1 MVSAAKTNGRWPFS
15 NGANE
20 KSLGIWEVWEENW
33 ERRLGTMEESIGN
46 VETRRCENGKV
57 EKAIEKDETRE
68 YGNK

>member
-1 MVSAAKTNGRWPFS
+1 MVSAAKTNGCWPFS
-15 NGANE
+15 NGTNE
-20 KSLGIWEVWEENW
+20 KSPRHDW
-33 ERRLGTMEESIGN
+33 ERRLGTMEESNGN